1 MYSISPGSGSKVRR
15 KVSSNVS
22 GNVRSKA
29 SSDTG
34 IKQEEGRESVSPG
47 PICDGARRN
56 AM

>member
-1 MYSISPGSGSKVRR
+1 MYSISPGSGSKVRK

-22 GNVRSKA
+22 GNVRSKV

-34 IKQEEGRESVSPG
+34 IKQEGRESVSPG